1 MTSILATRYD
11 RTTTQLLREALKRSH
26 EDARPIGLGLGMS
39 EGGRPSSDDPGDFH
53 PQSKA
58 KIRVLTSLSRRDFA
72 VAYSHLADLCR
83 SLSALMRAGLVLSL
97 LPDTATAPEPTVAVE
112 QEWQREEDW
121 QRLFM

>member
-1 MTSILATRYD
+1 
-11 RTTTQLLREALKRSH
+11 
-26 EDARPIGLGLGMS
+26 MS
-39 EGGRPSSDDPGDFH
+39 EGGRPSNADPRDFH
-53 PQSKA
+53 PRSKA

-97 LPDTATAPEPTVAVE
+97 LPDTATSPEPTVAVE
-112 QEWQREEDW
+112 QEWEREEDW